1 MLTASLTVNNI
12 IPLPS
17 AHMMAMLLLWV
28 LLALTSS
35 TSGQSWSQVEGNLTY
50 VSVGGAGVWGV
61 GAGDK
66 IYYRE
71 VR

>member
-1 MLTASLTVNNI
+1 
-12 IPLPS
+12 
-17 AHMMAMLLLWV
+17 MMAMLLLWG